1 MPGEIS
7 AIACSSSK
15 RSRRINRCFAFPT
28 RDRKSLRDEPTG
40 IHPYSEAFSV
50 LASTNTLVTIGAA
63 GLFMGLLLTGS
74 CALKERSTNS
84 AHRANSIA
92 APNQEQEAIAKRS
105 RKNYRLSVVPGGVY
119 SAAELDDS
127 RTADRVVAEHYADFG
142 STVSRRALP
151 ADTLMY
157 VSYRVANRVY
167 WSARKHRI
175 PKDEPLLSDGK
186 NMARTRC
193 GNRLSLVPKSP
204 VSREDEPDES
214 MLSLL
219 EPPPSEPSS
228 PLAGIPLPEL
238 FAPNM
243 FLAPRD
249 PGSYLLANVAG
260 HKLSLPGL
268 DPFGSRASGFD
279 PGFAL
284 SRPGI
289 VAIKSGNSSAN
300 TGSTSQ
306 GTSST
311 AGTVFTQAGSP
322 LTSAVPEPANAFLCL
337 GVFGV
342 FLSPA
347 VRRRCGRK
355 PQN

>member
-1 MPGEIS
+1 M
-7 AIACSSSK
+7 
-15 RSRRINRCFAFPT
+15 
-28 RDRKSLRDEPTG
+28 
-40 IHPYSEAFSV
+40 
-50 LASTNTLVTIGAA
+50 
-63 GLFMGLLLTGS
+63 
-74 CALKERSTNS
+74 
-84 AHRANSIA
+84 
-92 APNQEQEAIAKRS
+92 IAKRS

-142 STVSRRALP
+142 SAVFRRTLP

-167 WSARKHRI
+167 WSAKKHRI
-175 PKDEPLLSDGK
+175 PKGEPLLSDGK

-193 GNRLSLVPKSP
+193 GNRLSLVTKSP
-204 VSREDEPDES
+204 VSKEHEPDES

-219 EPPPSEPSS
+219 ELPPSEPSS

-238 FAPNM
+238 LAPNM

-249 PGSYLLANVAG
+249 PGAYLLANIAG
-260 HKLSLPGL
+260 HRLSLPGL
-268 DPFGSRASGFD
+268 DQFASRPSIFD

-289 VAIKSGNSSAN
+289 VAIKSGNSSTNA
-300 TGSTSQ
+300 GSTST

-311 AGTVFTQAGSP
+311 AGTVFTSAGSP

-337 GVFGV
+337 GAFAV

-347 VRRRCGRK
+347 VRRRLRREQK
-355 PQN
+355 TPDTEKNP